1 MKFTTPTSPYL
12 KQDNSVSAIMQQVI
26 LALLPGTLV
35 MLWYFGWGTLSN
47 LLLGIGFALILE
59 ALVLMIRKK
68 PIGLFLSD
76 YSVVVTAWLLALA
89 MPAFSP
95 WWLLLIAM
103 IFAVVI
109 AKHLYGGLGQNPF
122 NPAMVG
128 YAAALISYPLE
139 MTRWVTPQDFSFT
152 HIGLTDSLIAVFIDL
167 PQPRWD
173 AITMA
178 TPLDTVKVNL
188 DLGQTLNGIYQLELF
203 STLSGQGWDMI
214 NLAFLAGGIWLLYR
228 RIISWHIPVALLVTL
243 SGISGFFWLLNS
255 SLYPS
260 PLFHCFSG
268 ATMLAA
274 FFIATDPVSASTTPM
289 GKLLYAAGI
298 ALFTYIIRTWGGYPD
313 AFAFAVLIMNMAVPL
328 LDTYTQPRVYGHKNR
343 FGT

>member
-68 PIGLFLSD
+68 PISLFLSD

-139 MTRWVTPQDFSFT
+139 MTRWVTPQGFSFT
-152 HIGLTDSLIAVFIDL
+152 HIGLTDSLIAVFGNL
-167 PQPRWD
+167 PQLRWD

-214 NLAFLAGGIWLLYR
+214 NFAFLAGGIWLLYR

-274 FFIATDPVSASTTPM
+274 
-289 GKLLYAAGI
+289 
-298 ALFTYIIRTWGGYPD
+298 
-313 AFAFAVLIMNMAVPL
+313 
-328 LDTYTQPRVYGHKNR
+328 
-343 FGT
+343 